1 MFCINFFNIHS
12 FTHSNIHSLVMNEH
26 LENLKEIRSL
36 MERSSKFL
44 SLSGLSGISAGICAL
59 LGAWYAH
66 HKIHIEGLYLL
77 FDPTVRQEVVP
88 WLLVDALLVLVG
100 ALFFGILFT
109 VRKSRKQGLN
119 VWNSTSKRLLFSM
132 LVPLFAGGIF
142 CLGLLY
148 NGFFWICFPA
158 TLVFYGVALV
168 NASKY
173 TVHDTY
179 YLGLGQIILGLI
191 SLFLAR
197 WNLIFW
203 AMGFGVFHIIY
214 GAVMYFKYD
223 MDSNKAE

>member
-1 MFCINFFNIHS
+1 
-12 FTHSNIHSLVMNEH
+12 MNEH

-44 SLSGLSGISAGICAL
+44 SLSGLSGISAGIIAL

-66 HKIHIEGLYLL
+66 QKIHIDGLYLL
-77 FDPTVRQEVVP
+77 FDPVVRQEIVP
-88 WLLVDALLVLVG
+88 MLLLDAIAVLLG
-100 ALFFGILFT
+100 ALFLGVFFT
-109 VRKSRKQGLN
+109 VRKARKQGLN
-119 VWNSTSKRLLFSM
+119 VWNSTSKRLLVSM
-132 LVPLFAGGIF
+132 LTPLFAGGLF

-179 YLGLGQIILGLI
+179 YLGLGEIILGLV

-203 AMGFGVFHIIY
+203 AMGFGVLHIIY
-214 GAVMYFKYD
+214 GTVMYFKYD
-223 MDSNKAE
+223 MDSKKAE

>member
-1 MFCINFFNIHS
+1 
-12 FTHSNIHSLVMNEH
+12 MNEH

-44 SLSGLSGISAGICAL
+44 SLSGLSGISAGVCAL

-88 WLLVDALLVLVG
+88 LLLVDALLVLVG

-223 MDSNKAE
+223 MNPKKTE